1 MKADSIIKIEA
12 MLKQKR
18 EIAHA
23 SYKNIRSDLKEKYG
37 TEWLDSEITK
47 DEKIKLHSQKQI
59 CNEMDDLYEDFMN
72 HQW

>member
-1 MKADSIIKIEA
+1 MKADSIIRIEA

-47 DEKIKLHSQKQI
+47 DEK
-59 CNEMDDLYEDFMN
+59 N
-72 HQW
+72 